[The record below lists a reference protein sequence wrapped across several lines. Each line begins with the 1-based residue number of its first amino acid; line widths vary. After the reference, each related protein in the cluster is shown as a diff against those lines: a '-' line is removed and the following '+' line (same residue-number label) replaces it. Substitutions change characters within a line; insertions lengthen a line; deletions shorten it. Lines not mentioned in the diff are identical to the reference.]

1 MWLALPRARVQIF
14 LNLSLVLRL
23 LMQVRIST
31 WPITERHGRVEAGTM
46 TIQAAPEAAPF
57 LPCVWLAGYGYQSCV
72 WMAESSSARGWSSSP
87 FASLFLP

>member
-57 LPCVWLAGYGYQSCV
+57 LPCVWLAGY
-72 WMAESSSARGWSSSP
+72 
-87 FASLFLP
+87 